1 MKIKIEQSGGFA
13 GISSTNEIDAD
24 KLPSSLEGTVRGL
37 LDTKKLPLT
46 KGLKQPKGAADHLNY
61 KITIR
66 NKKQDHVIEFN
77 EFDMDSSL
85 KSLIKYIQNN
95 SEKSRKYV

>member
-13 GISSTNEIDAD
+13 GTSSTNEIDAD
-24 KLPSSLEGTVRGL
+24 KLPSLLEGTVRGL

-46 KGLKQPKGAADHLNY
+46 RGLKQPKGAADYLNY

-66 NKKQDHVIEFN
+66 NKKQDHVIQCN
-77 EFDMDSSL
+77 ELEMD
-85 KSLIKYIQNN
+85 KNVRSLINYIQKN
-95 SEKSRKYV
+95 SKKNYG